1 MSATRAVILAAA
13 QNNWLKERASRYAF
27 VRKSVSRFMPGE
39 TLDEAVAA
47 AHQLHDRGIGTV
59 FTHLGENIADASE
72 AEAVVEHYVQVLQ
85 RIRTGNLPT
94 EISVKPTQLGLDLS
108 EALCERNL
116 RRLVSAESP
125 GRTLW
130 IDMES
135 GRYVDATLRL
145 YRNVLADHANC
156 GICLQ
161 AYLHRMPQDLSSLLP
176 LKPSIRLVK
185 GAYREAAGVA
195 VQRKSE
201 VDARYLDLARQLLTG
216 QTNGSVRRAILAT
229 HDPRLIDQITQFA
242 IQEGIQREQLEVQML
257 YGIQRA
263 LQEQLASE
271 GWRSSVLIAYGTHWY
286 AWFMRRLAERPA
298 NLWLV
303 VRNVAAR

>member
-39 TLDEAVAA
+39 TLDDAVAA
-47 AHQLHDRGIGTV
+47 AHQLHDRGLGTV

-72 AEAVVEHYVQVLQ
+72 AEAVVEHYLQVLQ
-85 RIRTGNLPT
+85 RIRTENLPT
-94 EISVKPTQLGLDLS
+94 EVSVKPTQLGLDLS
-108 EALCERNL
+108 EDLCERNL
-116 RRLVSAESP
+116 RRLVFAENP

-135 GRYVDATLRL
+135 SPYVDATLRL
-145 YRNVLADHANC
+145 YRNVLVDYANC

-161 AYLHRMPQDLSSLLP
+161 AYLHRTPQDLGSLLP
-176 LKPSIRLVK
+176 LKPNIRLVK

-195 VQRKSE
+195 VRSKSE
-201 VDARYLDLARQLLTG
+201 VDVRYLDLARQLLTG
-216 QTNGSVRRAILAT
+216 QTNQSVRRAILAT
-229 HDPRLIDQITQFA
+229 HDPRLIGQITQIA
-242 IQEGIQREQLEVQML
+242 IQEGIRREQLEVQML

-263 LQEQLASE
+263 LQEQLSSE
-271 GWRSSVLIAYGTHWY
+271 GWRSSVLVAYGTHWY

-303 VRNVAAR
+303 VRNVATR

>member
-13 QNNWLKERASRYAF
+13 QNHWLKERASRYAF

-39 TLDEAVAA
+39 TLDDAVAA
-47 AHQLHDRGIGTV
+47 ARQLYSRGLGTA

-72 AEAVVEHYVQVLQ
+72 AEAVVEHYLQVLQ
-85 RIRTGNLPT
+85 RTRAENLST
-94 EISVKPTQLGLDLS
+94 EISIKPTQLGLDLS
-108 EALCERNL
+108 EAFCERNL
-116 RRLVSAESP
+116 RRLLSAEDP
-125 GRTLW
+125 ARTLW

-135 GRYVDATLRL
+135 GSYVDATLRL
-145 YRNVLADHANC
+145 YRNVLTDYPNC
-156 GICLQ
+156 GLCLQ
-161 AYLHRMPQDLSSLLP
+161 AYLHRTPQDLSSLVP

-185 GAYREAAGVA
+185 GAYREPAEIAI
-195 VQRKSE
+195 QRKPD
-201 VDARYLDLARQLLTG
+201 VDARYLDLALQLLTG
-216 QTNGSVRRAILAT
+216 QTNGSVRRTILAT
-229 HDPRLIDQITQFA
+229 HDSRLIGQITQFA
-242 IQEGIQREQLEVQML
+242 AQEEIRREHLEVQML

-271 GWRSSVLIAYGTHWY
+271 GWRSGVLIAYGTHWY

-303 VRNVAAR
+303 VRNIAAK